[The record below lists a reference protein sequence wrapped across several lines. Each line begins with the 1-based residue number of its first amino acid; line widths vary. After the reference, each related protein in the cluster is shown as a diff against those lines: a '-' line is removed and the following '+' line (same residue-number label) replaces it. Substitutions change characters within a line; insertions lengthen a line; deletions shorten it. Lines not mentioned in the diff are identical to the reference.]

1 MSAERF
7 VTKEIAHVEVY
18 GRHVKKIVARMVNV
32 SSTGAFLEM
41 SQTDYLPRE
50 GDMVCVTVH
59 LTTLKKSR
67 VVHAQVVWNR
77 GLGFGIQFM
86 GRDELVT
93 KMISNKMSA

>member
-7 VTKEIAHVEVY
+7 VTKEIAHIEVY

-41 SQTDYLPRE
+41 SQTDYVPKE

-59 LTTLKKSR
+59 LSSLKKSR
-67 VVHAQVVWNR
+67 VVHAQVIWNR

-86 GRDELVT
+86 GRDEIVT
-93 KMISNKMSA
+93 KMISNKMTA

>member
-7 VTKEIAHVEVY
+7 VTKEIAHIEVF

-32 SSTGAFLEM
+32 SSTGAFFEM
-41 SQTDYLPRE
+41 SQTDYVPKE

-59 LTTLKKSR
+59 LSSLKKSR

-86 GRDELVT
+86 SKDEIVS
-93 KMISNKMSA
+93 KMISNKISA